1 MSHQKKDSHNTS
13 EKSNQKQ
20 RRCSIINA
28 KNINISDIDEFLGK
42 IQNAFIS
49 EADIVLKRIF
59 IIKIT

>member
-1 MSHQKKDSHNTS
+1 MK
-13 EKSNQKQ
+13 KSNQKQ

-59 IIKIT
+59 IIKIA